1 MCLVKKKEI
10 VMLAS
15 WRVVKEKTLALGRK
29 RKFYLQKIAGNI
41 IEAGRKQ
48 KRLRAMDWEV
58 HSEAS

>member
-1 MCLVKKKEI
+1 
-10 VMLAS
+10 MLAS